1 MAEIVV
7 TTSVRVT
14 GECLA
19 RAREA
24 GEFLGARVVA
34 RDRRGLA
41 KLCEQERAEGVL
53 VIGST
58 DVYHEPANG
67 LEFFFHPNLAKM
79 RIGNMKG
86 GKPDHLVSAMGL
98 REGDHVLDCTLGFAA
113 EAIVCAWV
121 VGESGRVV
129 GLEKSPIIAFLA
141 IQGLRRME
149 TVSKAFTA
157 LMRRIEAIHADHMEY
172 LLQCADKSFDL
183 VYFDPIFD
191 EPLRKSQSMAPLR
204 AVAEREPLSEDAV
217 REAVRVAKRRVVIKQ
232 RRNTELWTRIPVTR
246 IAAGPGSRVEY
257 GVIEAG

>member
-19 RAREA
+19 RAQEA

-98 REGDHVLDCTLGFAA
+98 REGITCWTAPGFRGGGHRLRVGGGASQA
-113 EAIVCAWV
+113 SSWAWR
-121 VGESGRVV
+121 S
-129 GLEKSPIIAFLA
+129 
-141 IQGLRRME
+141 RR
-149 TVSKAFTA
+149 SSLSSRF
-157 LMRRIEAIHADHMEY
+157 
-172 LLQCADKSFDL
+172 
-183 VYFDPIFD
+183 
-191 EPLRKSQSMAPLR
+191 R
-204 AVAEREPLSEDAV
+204 A
-217 REAVRVAKRRVVIKQ
+217 
-232 RRNTELWTRIPVTR
+232 
-246 IAAGPGSRVEY
+246 
-257 GVIEAG
+257 

>member
-1 MAEIVV
+1 
-7 TTSVRVT
+7 
-14 GECLA
+14 
-19 RAREA
+19 
-24 GEFLGARVVA
+24 
-34 RDRRGLA
+34 
-41 KLCEQERAEGVL
+41 
-53 VIGST
+53 
-58 DVYHEPANG
+58 
-67 LEFFFHPNLAKM
+67 
-79 RIGNMKG
+79 
-86 GKPDHLVSAMGL
+86 
-98 REGDHVLDCTLGFAA
+98 
-113 EAIVCAWV
+113 
-121 VGESGRVV
+121 
-129 GLEKSPIIAFLA
+129 
-141 IQGLRRME
+141 ME